1 LRSGRGRFFSPGL
14 SVSTPRLVI
23 AIVEADATDRRM
35 LCTLLSSL
43 SVDVRVFDSAESYLE
58 FCNSRLGRLDCLIA
72 DAELPGMSG
81 IELLRLLR
89 SRGVNDP
96 VILLGA
102 AEDVPAAVTAMR
114 AGAMDFIE
122 KSNASLGVLR
132 RVSNLIGTAAH

>member
-1 LRSGRGRFFSPGL
+1 
-14 SVSTPRLVI
+14 VSTPRLLI

-58 FCNSRLGRLDCLIA
+58 FCNSQLGRLDCLIA

-132 RVSNLIGTAAH
+132 RVSNLIGRVAH